1 MTLAISRPHAS
12 SVSWASPDRGLWIAA
27 NNGEHL
33 GMIERRDGRYI
44 STDAKGRTVGTFDDF
59 TAAQI
64 AIDHDNLGVDLDH
77 RETVVSRVT
86 IGLLLFSLAGI
97 AYTFGVL
104 LR

>member
-1 MTLAISRPHAS
+1 MTLALTRPHAS
-12 SVSWASPDRGLWIAA
+12 SVSWTNPDRGLWVAV
-27 NNGEHL
+27 NGADDL

-59 TAAQI
+59 TAAQV
-64 AIDHDNLGVDLDH
+64 AIDHDNLGIDLDQ
-77 RETVVSRVT
+77 REAVVSRVT
-86 IGLLLFSLAGI
+86 IGLLLFSLLGI

>member
-1 MTLAISRPHAS
+1 M
-12 SVSWASPDRGLWIAA
+12 SPDRGLWIAA
-27 NNGEHL
+27 NGGEHL
-33 GMIERRDGRYI
+33 GMIERRNGRYI

-59 TAAQI
+59 TAAQV
-64 AIDHDNLGVDLDH
+64 AIDHDNLGIDLDQ
-77 RETVVSRVT
+77 RETFVSRIT